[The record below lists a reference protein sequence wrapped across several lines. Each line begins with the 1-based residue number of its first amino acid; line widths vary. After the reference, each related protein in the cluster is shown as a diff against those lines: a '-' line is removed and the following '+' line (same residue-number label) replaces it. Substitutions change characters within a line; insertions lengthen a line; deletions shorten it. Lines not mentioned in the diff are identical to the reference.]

1 MKKLFKKNESGRSMV
16 EMLGVLAIIG
26 VLSVGGIAGYKYAMR
41 QIAKNSF
48 AEFLNYWGL
57 TVEHI
62 YSSDLINE
70 MAIGSDTDD
79 YWDNKD
85 IVCSLGMF
93 PKHYCEDEDKDYFL
107 TDGKDVLTN
116 NIYIFYSPWGH
127 GIGLGVWPQ
136 PAKGTLN
143 NSEKQEK
150 IENCKEIVK
159 IASSVF
165 PDVEFEA
172 PNYFSITDAA
182 GALTGCE
189 KAPVYFYIFPFWHKE
204 GE

>member
-1 MKKLFKKNESGRSMV
+1 MKKIKKNESGRSMV

-26 VLSVGGIAGYKYAMR
+26 VLSVGGIAGYKMAMR

-62 YSSDLINE
+62 YSTGIVDKIP
-70 MAIGSDTDD
+70 MASGNDV
-79 YWDNKD
+79 YLANKE
-85 IVCSLGMF
+85 IFCSLGTF
-93 PKHYCEDEDKDYFL
+93 PKHYCEDENKDYYL
-107 TDGKDVLTN
+107 TDGKDILAN
-116 NIYIFYSPWGH
+116 NLYIYRSPFGD
-127 GIGLGVWPQ
+127 GISLGVWPR

-143 NSEKQEK
+143 DSERQEK
-150 IENCKEIVK
+150 IENCKEIIK
-159 IASSVF
+159 IASSIF
-165 PDVEFEA
+165 PDVEFQS
-172 PNYFSITDAA
+172 PNYFSITDAN

-189 KAPVYFYIFPFWHKE
+189 KAPLYLYIFPFWYKE